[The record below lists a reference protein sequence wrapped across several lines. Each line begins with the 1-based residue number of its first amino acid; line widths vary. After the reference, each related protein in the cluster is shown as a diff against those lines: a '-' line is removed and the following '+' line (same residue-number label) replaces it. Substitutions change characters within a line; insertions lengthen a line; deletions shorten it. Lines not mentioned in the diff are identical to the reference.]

1 MRELLPRSVKMKSE
15 RIHISALA
23 FISAFVIGVIL
34 FTTFWK
40 MLFGSASGLVVL
52 AGVAGTAIAVIVIWL
67 RHEIQ
72 HRKDQDQ

>member
-1 MRELLPRSVKMKSE
+1 MKSK

-52 AGVAGTAIAVIVIWL
+52 AGMAGTAIAVIVSWL
-67 RHEIQ
+67 HHEIQ
-72 HRKDQDQ
+72 HRKDQDK